1 MAERRGTA
9 PEARL
14 LVVDDEPNIVEL
26 LDTSLTFAGFEV
38 ATATS
43 GREAVAAT
51 QRFAPDLI
59 VLDVMLPDMDGF
71 EVLRLLRGTGT
82 RIPILLL
89 TARDATDDKISGL
102 TLGADDYVTKPFS
115 LGEVLARV
123 RAVLRRTAGESL
135 PPVNPNGGVRS
146 PEPSARLVF
155 ADIEVDR
162 ETHEVWKAGQPVTL
176 SPTEFRLLQYFLD
189 NPAKALSKATILD
202 HVWNYDFGRDSNIVE
217 SYVSYLRKKVD
228 TTEPRLIHT
237 IRGIGYALRVPRG

>member
-1 MAERRGTA
+1 MAENRTAA

-26 LDTSLTFAGFEV
+26 LDTSLTYAGFEV
-38 ATATS
+38 ETAMS

-51 QRFAPDLI
+51 QKFAPDLI

-82 RIPILLL
+82 RVPIVLL
-89 TARDATDDKISGL
+89 TARDATDDKINGL

-123 RAVLRRTAGESL
+123 RAVLRRTTGDAAPWSSL
-135 PPVNPNGGVRS
+135 DAARPAEQP
-146 PEPSARLVF
+146 ARLVF

-162 ETHEVWKAGQPVTL
+162 ETHEVWKAGKPVTL
-176 SPTEFRLLQYFLD
+176 SPTEFRLLQFFLD

-217 SYVSYLRKKVD
+217 SYVSYLRKKID
-228 TTEPRLIHT
+228 STEPRLIHT
-237 IRGIGYALRVPRG
+237 IRGVGYALRVPRG

>member
-1 MAERRGTA
+1 MADNQAAA

-26 LDTSLTFAGFEV
+26 LDTSLSFAGFEV
-38 ATATS
+38 RTATT

-51 QRFAPDLI
+51 AEFTPDLI

-71 EVLRLLRGTGT
+71 EVLRLLRGSGT
-82 RIPILLL
+82 RIPVLFL
-89 TARDATDDKISGL
+89 TARDGTDDKISGL

-123 RAVLRRTAGESL
+123 RAVLRRTAEA
-135 PPVNPNGGVRS
+135 GVTTGV
-146 PEPSARLVF
+146 PEPAAADVSARSTF

-162 ETHEVWKAGQPVTL
+162 ETHEVWKTGKPVTL

-189 NPAKALSKATILD
+189 NPGRALSKAVILD
-202 HVWNYDFGRDSNIVE
+202 HVWHYDFGRDSNIVE

-237 IRGIGYALRVPRG
+237 IRGVGYALRVPRS

>member
-1 MAERRGTA
+1 MAERQAAA

-26 LDTSLTFAGFEV
+26 LDTSLSYAGFEV
-38 ATATS
+38 VTATT

-51 QRFAPDLI
+51 SEFTPDLI

-82 RIPILLL
+82 RIPVLFL
-89 TARDATDDKISGL
+89 TARDGTDDKISGL

-123 RAVLRRTAGESL
+123 RAVLRRTVESA
-135 PPVNPNGGVRS
+135 PVPVAERVADA
-146 PEPSARLVF
+146 SARTTF

-162 ETHEVWKAGQPVTL
+162 ETHEAWKAGKPVTL

-189 NPAKALSKATILD
+189 NPGKALSKATILD
-202 HVWNYDFGRDSNIVE
+202 HVWHYDFGRDSNIVE

-237 IRGIGYALRVPRG
+237 IRGVGYALRVPRT

>member
-1 MAERRGTA
+1 MAERQAEA

-26 LDTSLTFAGFEV
+26 LDTSLSYAGFEV
-38 ATATS
+38 RTATS

-51 QRFAPDLI
+51 AEFTPDLI

-71 EVLRLLRGTGT
+71 EVLRLLRGTGS
-82 RIPILLL
+82 RIPVLFL
-89 TARDATDDKISGL
+89 TARDGTDDKISGL

-123 RAVLRRTAGESL
+123 RAVLRRTADAAPDPIAVERTGDA
-135 PPVNPNGGVRS
+135 
-146 PEPSARLVF
+146 SARSTF

-162 ETHEVWKAGQPVTL
+162 ETHEVWKTGKPVTL

-189 NPAKALSKATILD
+189 NPGKALSKATILD
-202 HVWNYDFGRDSNIVE
+202 HVWHYDFGRDSNIVE

-237 IRGIGYALRVPRG
+237 IRGVGYALRVPRS